1 MKHVTL
7 SALLLA
13 SAFAPAF
20 AQDKPDQDKSGK
32 VCVDATSGNRYNA
45 RPISQHEV
53 LARNSTGP
61 DNRAA
66 VLSTTCIHLYRE
78 SNIALHSLTQ
88 CIGLG
93 DDVGVSTMGGRGE
106 RCRVTKVT
114 PAAETYADAKY
125 K

>member
-1 MKHVTL
+1 MKYVIL
-7 SALLLA
+7 SVLLLGA
-13 SAFAPAF
+13 SPAF
-20 AQDKPDQDKSGK
+20 AQEKTPEKTQDK
-32 VCVDATSGNRYNA
+32 VCVDATSGDRYNA

-53 LARNSTGP
+53 LARNAIGP
-61 DNRAA
+61 EKRAA
-66 VLSTTCIHLYRE
+66 VLGTTCIHIYRE

-93 DDVGVSTMGGRGE
+93 DDVGVSTMGGRSE
-106 RCRVTKVT
+106 RCRVTSVK

>member
-1 MKHVTL
+1 MKYVIL
-7 SALLLA
+7 SVLLLGA
-13 SAFAPAF
+13 GPAV
-20 AQDKPDQDKSGK
+20 AQDKAQDK

-53 LARNSTGP
+53 LARNAIGP
-61 DNRAA
+61 EKRAA
-66 VLSTTCIHLYRE
+66 VLGTTCIHIYRA

-93 DDVGVSTMGGRGE
+93 DDVGVSTMGGRSE
-106 RCRVTKVT
+106 RCRVTSVT

>member
-1 MKHVTL
+1 MKYVIL
-7 SALLLA
+7 SVLLLGA
-13 SAFAPAF
+13 GPAF
-20 AQDKPDQDKSGK
+20 AQEKTQDKAPDK
-32 VCVDATSGNRYNA
+32 VCVDATSGDRYNA

-53 LARNSTGP
+53 LARNAIGP
-61 DNRAA
+61 EKRAA
-66 VLSTTCIHLYRE
+66 VLGTTCIHIYAA

>member
-1 MKHVTL
+1 MKYVIL
-7 SALLLA
+7 SVLLLGAGSA
-13 SAFAPAF
+13 S
-20 AQDKPDQDKSGK
+20 AQDKVAANTEGK
-32 VCVDATSGNRYNA
+32 VCVDATSGGRYNA

-53 LARNSTGP
+53 LARNATGP
-61 DNRAA
+61 EKRAA
-66 VLSTTCIHLYRE
+66 ILGTTCIHIYRE
-78 SNIALHSLTQ
+78 SLIGLHSLTQ

-93 DDVGVSTMGGRGE
+93 DDVAVSTMGGPGE